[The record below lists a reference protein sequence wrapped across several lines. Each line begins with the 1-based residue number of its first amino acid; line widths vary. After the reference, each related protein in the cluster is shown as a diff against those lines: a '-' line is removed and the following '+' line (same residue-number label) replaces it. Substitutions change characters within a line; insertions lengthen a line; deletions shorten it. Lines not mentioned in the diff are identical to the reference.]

1 MAKAAKPKKETSMLG
16 VNHLFNLS
24 QNNGNRLLIAETTIT
39 QAIIATIILKE
50 SIITFRFFHLLVY
63 LYKYIDYVS
72 IRTSVKSLKYLLKS
86 INS

>member
-1 MAKAAKPKKETSMLG
+1 M
-16 VNHLFNLS
+16 FNLS

>member
-1 MAKAAKPKKETSMLG
+1 MLNGLG

-39 QAIIATIILKE
+39 QAIIVAIILKE
-50 SIITFRFFHLLVY
+50 SIITFIYLHLLAY

-72 IRTSVKSLKYLLKS
+72 IRTSVKSPKYPLKS

>member
-1 MAKAAKPKKETSMLG
+1 MLNGLG

-24 QNNGNRLLIAETTIT
+24 QTNGNTLLIAETTIT
-39 QAIIATIILKE
+39 QMIIVAIILKE
-50 SIITFRFFHLLVY
+50 SIITFIYLHLLAY

-86 INS
+86 INF